1 MATPQKRVS
10 PVWEF
15 FNEPIVIEVKDGKP
29 VKKIPF
35 KPCDQ
40 QLADG
45 GGTTNLSNHLQSKHP
60 EEHKRITDSASTTTT
75 TKQVTLTGMFPKCF
89 VQHAS
94 TITDFIAQCVV
105 RVCVHLMLPTAKVS
119 IH

>member
-1 MATPQKRVS
+1 MATPQKRMS

-60 EEHKRITDSASTTTT
+60 EEHKRTQFSISA
-75 TKQVTLTGMFPKCF
+75 QLT
-89 VQHAS
+89 S
-94 TITDFIAQCVV
+94 
-105 RVCVHLMLPTAKVS
+105 VS
-119 IH
+119 ILISIDFLSNIIMP